1 MLCFVQ
7 IPAAFWGSLEVSF
20 TFPYQ
25 SSIHRVRDSEVIMQI
40 FVTRSI
46 PEAGLTLLRQTA
58 EVVVWQGPEKAMPSK
73 EQILGGVRKM

>member
-1 MLCFVQ
+1 
-7 IPAAFWGSLEVSF
+7 
-20 TFPYQ
+20 
-25 SSIHRVRDSEVIMQI
+25 MQI

-58 EVVVWQGPEKAMPSK
+58 EAVVWQGPKNAMPSK